1 MNRMVKIVF
10 IVSVLL
16 ACWAQVQGDADLD
29 AAWNNYLVNIDN
41 IFIKTTFD
49 MGAVNYFQTDFC
61 RILGS
66 LLDGVTHYQT

>member
-16 ACWAQVQGDADLD
+16 ACWAQVQGDSGLD
-29 AAWNNYLVNIDN
+29 AAWNNYLVNIDK

-49 MGAVNYFQTDFC
+49 MGAVN
-61 RILGS
+61 
-66 LLDGVTHYQT
+66 

>member
-16 ACWAQVQGDADLD
+16 ACWAQVQGDSDLD

-41 IFIKTTFD
+41 IFIRTTFD
-49 MGAVNYFQTDFC
+49 MGAVN
-61 RILGS
+61 
-66 LLDGVTHYQT
+66 